1 MSKKFELPE
10 ITNRKAKFNY
20 EFIDTY
26 KAGMVLTGT
35 EIKSIKEGKV
45 NLGDSFCYLR
55 NGELWMK
62 NLHIS
67 EYKNGSYANHEPMRL
82 RKLLLNKKEI
92 RKLEGKIKEKGLTI
106 IPYKLFFNERGIAK
120 IEIALARG
128 KKSYDKR
135 ETIKERDTQKEIQR
149 VKKSTHSY

>member
-1 MSKKFELPE
+1 VSKKYELPE

-92 RKLEGKIKEKGLTI
+92 RKLERKKKESS
-106 IPYKLFFNERGIAK
+106 R
-120 IEIALARG
+120 
-128 KKSYDKR
+128 
-135 ETIKERDTQKEIQR
+135 
-149 VKKSTHSY
+149 H

>member
-1 MSKKFELPE
+1 MSKKYELPE

>member
-1 MSKKFELPE
+1 MSKKYELPE

-149 VKKSTHSY
+149 VKKAVRY

>member
-1 MSKKFELPE
+1 MAKKYELPE
-10 ITNRKAKFNY
+10 IVNRKAKFNY
-20 EFIDTY
+20 EFLDSY

-45 NLGDSFCYLR
+45 NLGDSFCYFKQS
-55 NGELWMK
+55 ELWLK

-82 RKLLLNKKEI
+82 RKLLLTKKEI

-106 IPYKLFFNERGIAK
+106 VPYKIFFNERGLAK
-120 IEIALARG
+120 IEINLARG
-128 KKSYDKR
+128 KKAYDKR
-135 ETIKERDTQKEIQR
+135 ETLKERDTNKEIQR
-149 VKKSTHSY
+149 VKKSIRF